1 MKIARYV
8 VEDTPSYGVVMSED
22 GEPAWLAQVGGDPL
36 YTQVTATGV
45 RHELGDVR
53 LLAPVIPRSKV
64 IGVGRNYAD
73 HAAELGNVVPG
84 EPLLFLLPNTAV
96 CGPDDPVVLPDFARD
111 VHYEGELAV
120 VIGRMCKD
128 VPVERAL
135 DVVFGYTCANDVSAR
150 DLQAADQQWARAKG
164 CDTFCPLGPW
174 IETELN
180 PADVEIRT
188 RLDGRT
194 VQEDSTALMLHD
206 VAGLIAYI
214 SRAFTLLPGDVIL
227 TGTPKGV
234 GPVEAGQRVEVE
246 IEGIGVLANPF
257 VRR

>member
-1 MKIARYV
+1 MSRGPVAV
-8 VEDTPSYGVVMSED
+8 SYTH
-22 GEPAWLAQVGGDPL
+22 L
-36 YTQVTATGV
+36 
-45 RHELGDVR
+45 DVYKR
-53 LLAPVIPRSKV
+53 Q
-64 IGVGRNYAD
+64 
-73 HAAELGNVVPG
+73 
-84 EPLLFLLPNTAV
+84 
-96 CGPDDPVVLPDFARD
+96 DFARD

-194 VQEDSTALMLHD
+194 VQELS
-206 VAGLIAYI
+206 LIHI
-214 SRAFTLLPGDVIL
+214 
-227 TGTPKGV
+227 
-234 GPVEAGQRVEVE
+234 
-246 IEGIGVLANPF
+246 
-257 VRR
+257 